1 MAAPT
6 LELRDIHLPAPVS
19 WWPLAPGWWL
29 LLIAVLLAA
38 LGLVLWRRGAPTR
51 RLRRAALAELAAIE
65 AAYVT
70 AGDGHACAAA
80 LSRLLHRLAVLARG
94 SGASEVDYAALAATL
109 GALRAGPPPAPLER
123 VMTAAPYS
131 PSAARGLAG
140 DDYRAAVSALRP
152 WLARLRAPA
161 PGVPHAAL

>member
-1 MAAPT
+1 MATPT

-29 LLIAVLLAA
+29 LVGVVLLAT
-38 LGLVLWRRGAPTR
+38 LGLVLWRRGASTR
-51 RLRRAALAELAAIE
+51 RLRRAALAELGAIE
-65 AAYVT
+65 AAYAT

-80 LSRLLHRLAVLARG
+80 LSRLLHRLALLARG
-94 SGASEVDYAALAATL
+94 AGVSDIDYAVLSATL
-109 GALRAGPPPAPLER
+109 ATLRAGPPPAPLER
-123 VMTAAPYS
+123 VLAAAPYS
-131 PSAARGLAG
+131 PGAARALAG

-161 PGVPHAAL
+161 PDTAHAAL